1 MEAERSETKEATGS
15 NGGDVESS
23 RTMMRTEAD
32 VGDRDRRSGDGDR
45 RSEVGMTWS

>member
-1 MEAERSETKEATGS
+1 MEAERSETKEVTGS

-23 RTMMRTEAD
+23 QMRMRTED
-32 VGDRDRRSGDGDR
+32 DIGDRDRRSGHGDR